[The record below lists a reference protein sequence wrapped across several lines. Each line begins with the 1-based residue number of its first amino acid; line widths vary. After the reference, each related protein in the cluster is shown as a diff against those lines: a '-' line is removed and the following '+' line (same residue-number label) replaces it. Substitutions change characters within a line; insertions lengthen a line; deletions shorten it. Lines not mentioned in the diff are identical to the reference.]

1 MFTKRFWQDAI
12 ERAAK
17 TFFQAY
23 AGAWVAVAAATGGA
37 LDFDSLF
44 TADNVKAGIV
54 GVAISF
60 FMSMGSTL
68 RGGSDNA
75 SLVQ

>member
-1 MFTKRFWQDAI
+1 MWTKRFWQDAI

-23 AGAWVAVAAATGGA
+23 AAAWVAVSAATGSA
-37 LDFDSLF
+37 LDFDTLF
-44 TADNVKAGIV
+44 TLDNVKAGVV

-68 RGGSDNA
+68 RGDRNNA